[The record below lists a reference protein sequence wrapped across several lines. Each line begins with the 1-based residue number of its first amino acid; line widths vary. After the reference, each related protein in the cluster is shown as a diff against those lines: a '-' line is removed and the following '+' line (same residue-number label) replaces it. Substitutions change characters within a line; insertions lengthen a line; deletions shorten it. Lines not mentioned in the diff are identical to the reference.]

1 MELGSRRLS
10 TLVKEDYK
18 TSAEVKGSK
27 VASDTRGLILQR
39 LPLFLHEHTHSSPRV
54 SYNWLRDEKNFVV
67 RTFDKLTV
75 TKSLSFGDA
84 RLSRGQEA
92 SAVAR
97 RVGYGAIEL
106 WLAGHTQV
114 DMYE

>member
-1 MELGSRRLS
+1 M
-10 TLVKEDYK
+10 
-18 TSAEVKGSK
+18 
-27 VASDTRGLILQR
+27 QR
-39 LPLFLHEHTHSSPRV
+39 LPLFLHEHTHSPPRV
-54 SYNWLRDEKNFVV
+54 SYNWLKEEKNFVV
-67 RTFDKLTV
+67 RTFGKLTV

>member
-1 MELGSRRLS
+1 M
-10 TLVKEDYK
+10 
-18 TSAEVKGSK
+18 
-27 VASDTRGLILQR
+27 
-39 LPLFLHEHTHSSPRV
+39 
-54 SYNWLRDEKNFVV
+54 
-67 RTFDKLTV
+67 RTFGKLTV